1 MLTKTVKTKMLVLV
15 LVALVSGCLA
25 GNLVEEI
32 EKAGAT
38 TALSMIQSV
47 GLDTSLMSGKVS
59 TTRSEPDHLCW
70 RGHGDCHHLLTVRP
84 HLLIEAVTER

>member
-1 MLTKTVKTKMLVLV
+1 MLVLM
-15 LVALVSGCLA
+15 LVVLVSGCLA

-47 GLDTSLMSGKVS
+47 GLDTTLMSGKVS
-59 TTRSEPDHLCW
+59 TTRSESDHFCW
-70 RGHGDCHHLLTVRP
+70 LGHGDCRYLITVRP